1 MNTTET
7 PASRGRGQFLL
18 LATLFFAPLLLAIL
32 FYFFF
37 PQWQPTHKTNY
48 GQLINPARPL
58 PEQMKFLDP
67 EGKPRDISALR
78 GKWSFIYLA
87 GAGCETACLQKLYQI
102 RQIRTLLNEKRQR
115 VQRVYL
121 APDLAG
127 LKAGQAAL
135 KKEEHPDLV
144 FLAPAGQGGEL
155 ARFVEAKDPLALY
168 LVDPHGNWLM
178 VYPGD
183 AQSPGI
189 LKDIKKLL
197 RLSQIG

>member
-1 MNTTET
+1 MNPTEH
-7 PASRGRGQFLL
+7 PVGRGRGQFLL
-18 LATLFFAPLLLAIL
+18 LATLFFAPLLLAIV
-32 FYFFF
+32 FYFFA
-37 PQWQPTHKTNY
+37 PGWQPTHKTNY
-48 GQLINPARPL
+48 GQLVTPARPL
-58 PEQMKFLDP
+58 PELQLLDAAGQP
-67 EGKPRDISALR
+67 KDREALR
-78 GKWSFIYLA
+78 GKWSFVYLA
-87 GAGCETACLQKLYQI
+87 GNACETACLQKLYQI

-127 LKAGQAAL
+127 LKAGEEAL
-135 KKEEHPDLV
+135 KKEHPDLV
-144 FLAPAGQGGEL
+144 FLAASGRGEDL
-155 ARFVEAKDPLALY
+155 GRFLEARDPQALY
-168 LVDPHGNWLM
+168 LIDPLGNWLM